1 MGARVLFARHGESV
15 ANVEG
20 VISNRDLPFGLTT
33 RGRQQAERLAEG
45 LRHERIVALYSS
57 PIPRARE
64 TAAIVGARLGLTPVD
79 ADGLREPDRGVLE
92 GRSDPQAWR
101 QHDELTQRWLV
112 DRDTAARAD
121 GGESLDDVVGRLRS
135 LLLLLG
141 DEYGGSDATVLC
153 VTHGAV
159 LLTALPLVLDGPA
172 ATEGVHLVD
181 HAATLEVEYTAG
193 RWRAVGAP
201 DRRTSPGRGVDESA
215 SSR

>member
-1 MGARVLFARHGESV
+1 VLFARHGESV
-15 ANVEG
+15 ANVER
-20 VISNRDLPFGLTT
+20 VISNRDLPHGLTT
-33 RGRQQAERLAEG
+33 TGRLQAQELADRMRG
-45 LRHERIVALYSS
+45 ERIVALYTS

-64 TAAIVGARLGLTPVD
+64 TAAIVGAGLGLAPID

-92 GRSDPQAWR
+92 GRSDSEAWR
-101 QHDELTQRWLV
+101 RHDELSQRWVV
-112 DRDTAARAD
+112 DGDHASRAD

-141 DEYGGSDATVLC
+141 DEYGGSDATLLC
-153 VTHGAV
+153 VTHGAL

-172 ATEGVHLVD
+172 ATEGGQVVD
-181 HAATLEVEYTAG
+181 HTATLEVEYTAG

-201 DRRTSPGRGVDESA
+201 GRRPSPGPGVDESA